1 MAAAAKHYSVPL
13 IVLGAAYKLTPK
25 FIPGTRQ
32 PVSIRDIRF
41 TRDIWLVLETFG
53 LLETSG

>member
-1 MAAAAKHYSVPL
+1 VAAAAKHYSVPL

-41 TRDIWLVLETFG
+41 TRDIWLVLETFS
-53 LLETSG
+53 LY